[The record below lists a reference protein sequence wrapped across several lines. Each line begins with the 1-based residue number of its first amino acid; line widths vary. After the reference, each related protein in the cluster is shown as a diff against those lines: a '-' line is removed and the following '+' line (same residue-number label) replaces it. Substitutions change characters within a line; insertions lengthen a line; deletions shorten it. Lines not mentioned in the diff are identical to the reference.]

1 MNDNNLPWR
10 NPWASGWNVKNI
22 DVAIYWRLKRLKRLD
37 TTSIIKSR
45 KIPIKLITVLN
56 IIDN

>member
-1 MNDNNLPWR
+1 MNNNNLPWH
-10 NPWASGWNVKNI
+10 PWANGWNVKNI
-22 DVAIYWRLKRLKRLD
+22 DTAIYWRLKRLKRLD

-56 IIDN
+56 RIDN